1 MFSGNNKPN
10 PAVDGYQHPSEQ
22 AELGAASNF
31 ANNNNNYANNQPQYH
46 NRPAGQQAPIA
57 GKPNPLNLSMFAAD
71 CCVMLGALVS
81 FFSEFFSI
89 QWVNALEMSYLFIFG
104 LILAVLDTPLIPNHQ
119 IIRDYQFSIT
129 KYIALLSRVTGKGA
143 VYIFLGCALASSMW
157 AKNEKSGFMIFV
169 AVLIGFFVVLVGLM
183 VLSVGLLKSRN
194 LNLVRQELRKDNTS
208 LEQLYTQHA
217 KLHPQSGLTKEEFKT
232 MTPYARGVAFE
243 DADLHLIFNALSTS
257 FRQEYITHDDMLA
270 WVRGSWPVLI

>member
-1 MFSGNNKPN
+1 MFNQNKHPN
-10 PAVDGYQHPSEQ
+10 PNTDGYQHPSEQ

-31 ANNNNNYANNQPQYH
+31 ANNNNAHNNAQPQYT
-46 NRPAGQQAPIA
+46 RPPGNTAPIA
-57 GKPNPLNLSMFAAD
+57 GKYNPLGLGMFAAD
-71 CCVMLGALVS
+71 CFVMLGALIC

-89 QWVNALEMSYLFIFG
+89 QWIDALEMSYIFIFG

-119 IIRDYQFSIT
+119 IVRDYQFSIT

-157 AKNEKSGFMIFV
+157 AKNEASGFMIFL
-169 AVLIGFFVVLVGLM
+169 AVLIGFFVVLVGLV
-183 VLSVGLLKSRN
+183 VLVLGLLKSRN
-194 LNLVRQELRKDNTS
+194 LNLVRQELRKDDTS

-217 KLHPQSGLTKEEFKT
+217 KLHPQSGLTKEEFKN

-243 DADLHLIFNALSTS
+243 DADLNLIFNALSTN
-257 FRQEYITHDDMLA
+257 FRREYITHDDMLA
-270 WVRGSWPVLI
+270 WVKSNWPVLV